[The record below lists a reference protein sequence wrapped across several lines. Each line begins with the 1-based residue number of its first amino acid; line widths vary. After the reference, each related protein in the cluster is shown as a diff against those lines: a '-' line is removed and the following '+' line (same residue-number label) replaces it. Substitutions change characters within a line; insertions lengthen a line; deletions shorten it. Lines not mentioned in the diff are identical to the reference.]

1 MTKEELSKRVFD
13 HTALVQQMTKVIEL
27 SIYMGMK
34 DLPNL
39 LPTRAKVKTNVQ
51 NIERACKNI
60 TLNLNSI
67 VTVKD
72 DFAEIMEND
81 HAYELYRL
89 CRNMFFVDT
98 NDLKQFNDGVV
109 ADIGTFDPLITNG
122 DLKTVS

>member
-1 MTKEELSKRVFD
+1 MTKEQLSKRIFD
-13 HTALVQQMTKVIEL
+13 HTALVQQMSKVIEL

-72 DFAEIMEND
+72 DFADTMEND

-98 NDLKQFNDGVV
+98 NDLKQFNDGVEN
-109 ADIGTFDPLITNG
+109 DRNKG
-122 DLKTVS
+122 